1 MVYFCVHKN
10 YLDKILEN
18 IKDFMMEENFD
29 KWNQIKQKT
38 QNMEETIFFKE
49 RDIFWAKLGK
59 NIGFEQDGKGEEFT
73 RPVIIIKK
81 YTPNMVLVVPL
92 SRTLRDGSFFFQFQF
107 KEKISTALLVQNRML
122 SSKRLVKK
130 IGKIDELNF
139 KILKEKLINL
149 IK

>member
-1 MVYFCVHKN
+1 MLYFCVHKN

-73 RPVIIIKK
+73 RPVIIIK
-81 YTPNMVLVVPL
+81 NIHQIWFWLFL
-92 SRTLRDGSFFFQFQF
+92 FQ
-107 KEKISTALLVQNRML
+107 
-122 SSKRLVKK
+122 RL
-130 IGKIDELNF
+130 
-139 KILKEKLINL
+139 
-149 IK
+149 